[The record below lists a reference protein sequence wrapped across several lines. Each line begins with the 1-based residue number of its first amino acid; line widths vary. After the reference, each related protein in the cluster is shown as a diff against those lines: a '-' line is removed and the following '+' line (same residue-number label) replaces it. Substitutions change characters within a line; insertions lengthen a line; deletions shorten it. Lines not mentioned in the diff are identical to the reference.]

1 MRRSV
6 SADLDFSTGEGAT
19 QVALMIA
26 VARPPGLE
34 VTDELTITSDGTPV
48 EPVEIGAPHHGL
60 MHLVEFD
67 AGRARGGQVR
77 IRYRATID
85 GDPNTALELA
95 PAPSTSD
102 LLTYLRPSRYAES
115 DELLPTARREFRGLD
130 GLGLLDA
137 VATWVRERLFYVPG
151 SSRVTDGAVSTML
164 LGQGVCRDYAH
175 LVVALLRA
183 MDTPARL
190 AAVYAPGLSPMDF
203 HAVAEAW
210 VAGHWHVVDA
220 TGLAPRESLV
230 RIATGRDA
238 ADTAFLSSY
247 GGGLRMGP
255 QRVMATVDGEL
266 PRDRPGTA
274 VRLP

>member
-19 QVALMIA
+19 QVALLIA
-26 VARPPGLE
+26 VARAPGLE
-34 VTDELTITSDGTPV
+34 ITDELTVTKDGDPV
-48 EPVEIGAPHHGL
+48 EVVEIGAPHHGV

-67 AGRARGGQVR
+67 AATVRGAQVR
-77 IRYRATID
+77 VRYSATID
-85 GDPNTALELA
+85 GDPAAALNLA

-115 DELLPTARREFRGLD
+115 DELLPTARREFRGLS

-137 VATWVRERLFYVPG
+137 VASWVRERLFYVPG

-164 LGQGVCRDYAH
+164 HGQGVCRDYAH

-190 AAVYAPGLSPMDF
+190 TAVYAPGLSPMDF

-220 TGLAPRESLV
+220 TGLAPRSSLV

-255 QRVMATVDGEL
+255 QRVMATVDGDL
-266 PRDRPGTA
+266 PVDEPSTA